1 VTEGSL
7 VIDKLTPLIGQ
18 VSPPGVLQVEAGAI
32 TRYADAIDDPNPL
45 YRNVEYAKKSRYG
58 GIIAP
63 PGFFGW
69 PTQGGGLETGAV
81 MGKVLNAVFE
91 SGMMRVLDGGVE
103 FDFYIPVRAGDTLI
117 VYGQFVDARER
128 TGKTG
133 KMLFLTME
141 QTYLNQN
148 GDTVAKGRATLICS

>member
-1 VTEGSL
+1 MLPKEVAE
-7 VIDKLTPLIGQ
+7 LIGQ
-18 VSPPGVLQVEAGAI
+18 SLGTRIFEVEKGAI
-32 TRYADAIDDPNPL
+32 RKFADAVDDRNPL
-45 YRNVEYAKKSRYG
+45 YWDEEYARSSRYG
-58 GIIAP
+58 SIIAP

-81 MGKVLNAVFE
+81 MAKVLNAVFE
-91 SGMMRVLDGGVE
+91 SGMMRVLDGGIE

-148 GDTVAKGRATLICS
+148 GDMVAKGRATLICS

>member
-1 VTEGSL
+1 
-7 VIDKLTPLIGQ
+7 
-18 VSPPGVLQVEAGAI
+18 
-32 TRYADAIDDPNPL
+32 
-45 YRNVEYAKKSRYG
+45 
-58 GIIAP
+58 
-63 PGFFGW
+63 
-69 PTQGGGLETGAV
+69 

-148 GDTVAKGRATLICS
+148 GDTVAKQRATLICS